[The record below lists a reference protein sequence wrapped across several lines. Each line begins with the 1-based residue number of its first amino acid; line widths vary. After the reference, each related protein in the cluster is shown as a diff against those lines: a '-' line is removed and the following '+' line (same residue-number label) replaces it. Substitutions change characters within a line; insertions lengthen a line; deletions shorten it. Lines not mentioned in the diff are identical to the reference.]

1 MIRVEQI
8 RAARVLLDIS
18 QTRLAELADVGVAT
32 VKRIEAARGE
42 ITGTANTLWKI
53 QSALEEAGVSFVD
66 ADDDAGPGVRL
77 KLRPKD

>member
-1 MIRVEQI
+1 MIRAEQI

-18 QTRLAELADVGVAT
+18 QSQLAELASVGIAT

-53 QSALEEAGVSFVD
+53 QSALEEAGVMFLP
-66 ADDDAGPGVRL
+66 ADQDGGMGVRL
-77 KLRPKD
+77 KK